1 MVCALQLFSFL
12 DLADDADQTLFNNM
26 LKKQH
31 CLQVI
36 LPEVKTSF
44 LHLRQKGHMFDLP
57 EIHKSSFLP
66 RCLKKIHLTAFNCLA
81 RLFLNVILSCCHHS
95 LCMYVCYVYFNK
107 DQSINQYSKRDE
119 ENTCIG
125 RTRMPSNMRIFCRS
139 GTMPTHSGRHMFS
152 SRRSDSWHAR
162 HAVQHVPQ

>member
-1 MVCALQLFSFL
+1 MTDKSSNIILRAFKYGLFSQLFSFL

-36 LPEVKTSF
+36 LPDVKTSS

-57 EIHKSSFLP
+57 
-66 RCLKKIHLTAFNCLA
+66 RC
-81 RLFLNVILSCCHHS
+81 FLNVVLSCCHHS

-107 DQSINQYSKRDE
+107 DQSITVQGHYIRKYGTAGRCKCSRFIV
-119 ENTCIG
+119 TCEPDREWI
-125 RTRMPSNMRIFCRS
+125 CRQ
-139 GTMPTHSGRHMFS
+139 MI
-152 SRRSDSWHAR
+152 
-162 HAVQHVPQ
+162 AVQ